1 MIARNAREDHM
12 PLWKGLC
19 ALCAALVLG
28 IFAAPVRAQD
38 FPNRAIKMVVAF
50 PAGGP
55 TDFVARLLADKMKAL
70 TGQSVIIENK
80 PGANAAIGADY
91 VAKSEPDGYTV
102 FFTTMGAVA
111 INPNLRADLPY
122 DPVRDFAPITLVVNT
137 PEVLVVR
144 PEMAVKTAKDLADY
158 ARSRPEGITMASTG
172 VGSPPHLA
180 LELFQS
186 AAKAKV
192 LHVPYRGAAPAV
204 TDVLG
209 GQVDAMF
216 ADLPVLM
223 PQIQAGKLK
232 PIGTAASAR
241 AEVLPDVPTLD
252 ELSLP
257 GVHVD
262 NWYAMFAPAHTP
274 AAIVAKLNAAVIT
287 ALNDPELRNK
297 LVQSG
302 AFPAAGTPEALSE
315 HLKNELA
322 RWGKIIKEKGIKS
335 DT

>member
-1 MIARNAREDHM
+1 MLPDRYLRATAAAIALGAMAGLM
-12 PLWKGLC
+12 PGS
-19 ALCAALVLG
+19 AL
-28 IFAAPVRAQD
+28 AQE

-50 PAGGP
+50 PPGGP
-55 TDFVARLLADKMKAL
+55 TDFVARLLGDKMKSL
-70 TGQSVIIENK
+70 LGQSVIIENK
-80 PGANAAIGADY
+80 AGANAAIGADY

-262 NWYAMFAPAHTP
+262 NWYALFAPARTP
-274 AAIVAKLNAAVIT
+274 APVIAKLNAAVVA
-287 ALNDPELRNK
+287 ALNDPEMRKK

-315 HLKNELA
+315 HLKGELA
-322 RWGKIIKEKGIKS
+322 RWGKIIREKGIKS
-335 DT
+335 DS

>member
-1 MIARNAREDHM
+1 MSFSSRLRAVTAAIMLVASA
-12 PLWKGLC
+12 GG
-19 ALCAALVLG
+19 AL
-28 IFAAPVRAQD
+28 AQD
-38 FPNRAIKMVVAF
+38 FPGRAIKMVVAF
-50 PAGGP
+50 PPGGP
-55 TDFVARLLADKMKAL
+55 TDFVARLLADKMKSL
-70 TGQSVIIENK
+70 IGQSVIIENK
-80 PGANAAIGADY
+80 AGANAAIGADF
-91 VAKSEPDGYTV
+91 VAKSEPDGYTI

-122 DPVRDFAPITLVVNT
+122 NPVKDFAPITLVVNT

-144 PEMAVKTAKDLADY
+144 PEMAVKTAKDLSNLAL
-158 ARSRPEGITMASTG
+158 SKPGGITMASTG

-186 AAKAKV
+186 ASKATV
-192 LHVPYRGAAPAV
+192 VHVPYRGAAPAV

-209 GQVDAMF
+209 GQVDALF

-223 PQIQAGKLK
+223 PQIRGGKLK
-232 PIGTAASAR
+232 PIGIAASTR

-252 ELSLP
+252 ELGLP

-262 NWYAMFAPAHTP
+262 NWYALFAPARTP
-274 AAIVAKLNAAVIT
+274 PAVVAKLNNAVVT
-287 ALNDPELRNK
+287 ALKDPELRKK
-297 LVQSG
+297 LVESG
-302 AFPAAGTPEALSE
+302 AFPAAGTPEALGE
-315 HLKNELA
+315 HLKNEIA